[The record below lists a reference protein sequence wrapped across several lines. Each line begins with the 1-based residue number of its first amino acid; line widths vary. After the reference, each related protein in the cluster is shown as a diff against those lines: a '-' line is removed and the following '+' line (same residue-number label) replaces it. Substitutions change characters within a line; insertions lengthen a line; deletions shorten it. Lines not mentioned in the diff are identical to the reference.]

1 MKYVFPITYYISRK
15 CWKYAVHN
23 FFDLENCFATVCH
36 LCMQRSA
43 ARHVEEFL
51 NIQLTIHFDIS

>member
-1 MKYVFPITYYISRK
+1 MLF
-15 CWKYAVHN
+15 C
-23 FFDLENCFATVCH
+23 FDLENCFATVCH